1 MIDSI
6 LQIVEVDNDKVKVH
20 YYVEDAYKRGYRKE
34 KKAYW
39 IDRME
44 IRNDIKNPC
53 VLKVGLCRELFVFD
67 DLK

>member
-6 LQIVEVDNDKVKVH
+6 IQIVEVDNDEVKVH
-20 YYVEDAYKRGYRKE
+20 YYVEDASKRGYRKE

-44 IRNDIKNPC
+44 IRNDIKNPRI
-53 VLKVGLCRELFVFD
+53 LKVGLCRELFVFD